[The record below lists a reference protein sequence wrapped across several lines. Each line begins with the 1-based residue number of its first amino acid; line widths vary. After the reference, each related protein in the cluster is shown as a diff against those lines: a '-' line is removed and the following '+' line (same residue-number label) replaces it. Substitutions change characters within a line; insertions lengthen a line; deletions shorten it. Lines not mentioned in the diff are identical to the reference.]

1 MPQVAREAKGGW
13 VVGASPVPPCP
24 SPAKSFACGARL
36 FIAHKNLADDAGEQ
50 VTEAEVQARLGAEMA
65 SARDGLVEVNFVC
78 RVRGRAIQLFDESEH
93 FADLRPDETVTVQT
107 PPRRN
112 WSARCDGVTV
122 VLWPVPAG
130 GAAFE
135 LGADVQ
141 LPQARARRS
150 TAGTRPSGRFS
161 PEDEAARPQLSTSK

>member
-1 MPQVAREAKGGW
+1 
-13 VVGASPVPPCP
+13 
-24 SPAKSFACGARL
+24 
-36 FIAHKNLADDAGEQ
+36 
-50 VTEAEVQARLGAEMA
+50 MA
-65 SARDGLVEVNFVC
+65 SARDSLVEVSFVSH
-78 RVRGRAIQLFDESEH
+78 VRGRAIQLFDESEH

-135 LGADVQ
+135 LGADAK

-150 TAGTRPSGRFS
+150 TAGTRPSGLFRS
-161 PEDEAARPQLSTSK
+161 AAPVSGTNVLLSGAASACSRVARAAGGWVVLLFPYIRWVGGV

>member
-1 MPQVAREAKGGW
+1 MRAAEDGDGSDEEDGG
-13 VVGASPVPPCP
+13 G
-24 SPAKSFACGARL
+24 G
-36 FIAHKNLADDAGEQ
+36 AGEQ
-50 VTEAEVQARLGAEMA
+50 RTEAEVRARLEAEMA
-65 SARDGLVEVNFVC
+65 SARDSLVEVSFVSH
-78 RVRGRAIQLFDESEH
+78 VRGRAIQLFDESEH
-93 FADLRPDETVTVQT
+93 FADLRPDETVTVHT

-135 LGADVQ
+135 LGADAK

-150 TAGTRPSGRFS
+150 TAGTRPSGLFS
-161 PEDEAARPQLSTSK
+161 PEDEAARPQRQHQ

>member
-1 MPQVAREAKGGW
+1 MIEGSLAELESADHDPTARRYAALEEQSVRETEDGDGSDEEGG
-13 VVGASPVPPCP
+13 
-24 SPAKSFACGARL
+24 
-36 FIAHKNLADDAGEQ
+36 HAGEQ
-50 VTEAEVQARLGAEMA
+50 VTEAEVQARLEAEMA
-65 SARDGLVEVNFVC
+65 SARDGLVEVSFVC